1 MRRGGGKRSI
11 VSRRDVLKIAA
22 GGLAVLARPP
32 AAPAQPRGLGAP
44 GGRDAAVEAWRKYTQ
59 CQLSRQY
66 ALCFP
71 HISTD
76 ARRRWAEQGRKAAA
90 QYAEAKASEEIW
102 FRRFQL
108 IDVKI
113 EGERAILTVRVEGG
127 GDHGEFRE
135 RVEYLLVRE
144 DGGWKIDAIRER
156 QTLYLP

>member
-1 MRRGGGKRSI
+1 MIGGRKRPI
-11 VSRRDVLKIAA
+11 VSRRDLLRIAA
-22 GGLAVLARPP
+22 GGLAVLAGPP
-32 AAPAQPRGLGAP
+32 AHAQPRGPSAP
-44 GGRDAAVEAWRKYTQ
+44 GGRDAAVDAWRKYTQ

-66 ALCFP
+66 APCFD

-90 QYAEAKASEEIW
+90 QYAEAKGSEEIW

-113 EGERAILTVRVEGG
+113 EGQNAILTVRVEGG
-127 GDHGEFRE
+127 GGHGEFGE

-144 DGGWKIDAIRER
+144 AGGWKIDAIRER

>member
-22 GGLAVLARPP
+22 GWLAVLAGPP
-32 AAPAQPRGLGAP
+32 AAPAQSRG

-66 ALCFP
+66 APCFD

-90 QYAEAKASEEIW
+90 QYAEAKAFEEIW